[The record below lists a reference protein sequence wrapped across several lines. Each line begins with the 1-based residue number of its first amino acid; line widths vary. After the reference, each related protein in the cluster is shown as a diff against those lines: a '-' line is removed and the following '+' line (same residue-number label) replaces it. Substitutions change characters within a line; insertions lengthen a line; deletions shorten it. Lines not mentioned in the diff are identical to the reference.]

1 MNNKINRITIRQPN
15 DFHCHLRDKQEL
27 ELNVNICFSKFH
39 YIIVMP
45 NLEVPITS
53 IDMALDYRKRIMDF
67 NFFCKDKGKGI
78 PLMTLYLSKNLDVNE
93 IRKIKDYDCII
104 GIKYYP
110 KGMTTNSEHGV
121 SNVIEIIPQLK
132 AMEEEGI
139 PLLIHPETAN
149 EDIDIFD
156 RETHFIQNE
165 LKIIRGECP
174 NLRIVL
180 EHISTK
186 GAVDYVLNNKNN
198 KIAATITPHHLVL
211 NRNDIFTNGKLN
223 PFNYCC
229 PIIKRK
235 EDRDSL
241 IKIATSGNRKF
252 FLGTDNAPHTEWNKL
267 NNGKAGIFNAPV
279 AIELITELFDR
290 HNSLENL
297 EKFISTNGTD
307 FYHLEPCSD
316 TITLVKRPWTVPD
329 KYCNFHNYY
338 VPLYSNREIE
348 WEIEWEIE

>member
-1 MNNKINRITIRQPN
+1 
-15 DFHCHLRDKQEL
+15 
-27 ELNVNICFSKFH
+27 
-39 YIIVMP
+39 MP

-53 IDMALDYRKRIMDF
+53 IDMALEYQKRIINC
-67 NFFCKDKGKGI
+67 NFVDRGV

-110 KGMTTNSEHGV
+110 KGMTTNSEYGV
-121 SNVIEIIPQLK
+121 KNILEISSQLK
-132 AMEEEGI
+132 VMEDERI

-156 RETHFIQNE
+156 RETYFIQNE
-165 LKIIRGECP
+165 LKLITSQYP

-180 EHISTK
+180 EHISTSY
-186 GAVDYVLNNKNN
+186 AVDYVLNNKNN

-211 NRNDIFTNGKLN
+211 TRNDIFTNGKLN

-235 EDRDSL
+235 EDQQRL
-241 IKIATSGNRKF
+241 IEAATSGNRKF

-290 HNSLENL
+290 SNSLENL
-297 EKFISTNGTD
+297 ERFISTNGTD
-307 FYHLEPCSD
+307 YYDLEPCSD
-316 TITLVKRPWTVPD
+316 TITLVKRPWTVLD
-329 KYCNFHNYY
+329 KYSHLCYDNY
-338 VPLYSNREIE
+338 VPLYANREIE
-348 WEIEWEIE
+348 WEIK